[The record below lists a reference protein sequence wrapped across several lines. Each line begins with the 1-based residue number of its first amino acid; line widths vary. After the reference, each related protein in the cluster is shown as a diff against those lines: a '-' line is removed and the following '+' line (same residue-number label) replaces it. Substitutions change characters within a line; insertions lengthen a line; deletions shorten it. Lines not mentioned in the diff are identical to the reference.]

1 MQCCA
6 AMLKQKVLHLMKEQM
21 TWQTCLLKLR
31 WIKRAKKK
39 DVFFL
44 IDTKNLQGGVHV

>member
-6 AMLKQKVLHLMKEQM
+6 AMLKQKLLHLMKEQM

-39 DVFFL
+39 DVFF
-44 IDTKNLQGGVHV
+44 